1 MKKNIV
7 IIGTIVVSGCVI
19 GILMYRNKKYQVII
33 ENLDTIDKEFS
44 LKDTTLNF
52 KPYETGNTREQKMI
66 EIYNSNI
73 TMANTLSEPMKS
85 DVIRVMKTWFLTLD
99 REAYLTRITNDI
111 ERAKQRRIMEVYAP
125 LIIETTR
132 SLSKQLKYY
141 KKGKTKSEPPYS
153 YHIYGLAMDVGWIK
167 IDDDGNTKVFKYE
180 EPYIDTLSKLL
191 LGLLGNK
198 YEWGGNWTTFIDK
211 PHFQIKW
218 EYFNQKERR
227 QQLINMYVKVM
238 SSLGYTCKDGKC
250 LT

>member
-99 REAYLTRITNDI
+99 REAYLTRIELPFSISSRNLFPAMLEILNTGILLSSVSFKFDI
-111 ERAKQRRIMEVYAP
+111 IAQ
-125 LIIETTR
+125 
-132 SLSKQLKYY
+132 
-141 KKGKTKSEPPYS
+141 
-153 YHIYGLAMDVGWIK
+153 
-167 IDDDGNTKVFKYE
+167 F
-180 EPYIDTLSKLL
+180 
-191 LGLLGNK
+191 
-198 YEWGGNWTTFIDK
+198 
-211 PHFQIKW
+211 
-218 EYFNQKERR
+218 EYDAVILE
-227 QQLINMYVKVM
+227 
-238 SSLGYTCKDGKC
+238 
-250 LT
+250 